1 MTMRHQEVVADFRS
15 IVQAVP
21 YALVVLNRE
30 GRIVFVNAQAETMFG
45 YGQEE
50 VLHQA
55 VALLVPDRYRA
66 ALAVYVAGCIS
77 PPHFPPS

>member
-1 MTMRHQEVVADFRS
+1 M
-15 IVQAVP
+15 
-21 YALVVLNRE
+21 
-30 GRIVFVNAQAETMFG
+30 FVNAQAETMFG
-45 YGQEE
+45 YSQEE

-77 PPHFPPS
+77 EPHFPPADVAWYGRRKDGQ